1 MGVGHVP
8 LRIASDRSAVEYV
21 RALAAGAPL
30 RFRLHA
36 GYGTAFAACGIDA
49 GVTPIGPEVPT
60 MLRLWITL
68 LLVLLL
74 IGAVVGALTRVEPK
88 RLWAFALGLLCVG
101 LIGGGLLWI
110 LAL

>member
-1 MGVGHVP
+1 MRRPNLPCRVP
-8 LRIASDRSAVEYV
+8 R
-21 RALAAGAPL
+21 LAAANEECP
-30 RFRLHA
+30 
-36 GYGTAFAACGIDA
+36 
-49 GVTPIGPEVPT
+49 

-74 IGAVVGALTRVEPK
+74 VGAVVGALTRTEPK

-110 LAL
+110 LAP

>member
-1 MGVGHVP
+1 MSAGHVP
-8 LRIASDRSAVEYV
+8 PRIASGRFAVEYV
-21 RALAAGAPL
+21 RALAAGAPP

-36 GYGTAFAACGIDA
+36 VYGSASAARGIDA
-49 GVTPIGPEVPT
+49 GVTPIGLEVPA

-74 IGAVVGALTRVEPK
+74 IGAVVGALTRTEPN
-88 RLWAFALGLLCVG
+88 RLWALALGLLCVG

-110 LAL
+110 LAP

>member
-1 MGVGHVP
+1 
-8 LRIASDRSAVEYV
+8 
-21 RALAAGAPL
+21 
-30 RFRLHA
+30 
-36 GYGTAFAACGIDA
+36 
-49 GVTPIGPEVPT
+49 
-60 MLRLWITL
+60 MLRLWIAL

-110 LAL
+110 LAP

>member
-1 MGVGHVP
+1 MPTTRSLLGRAP
-8 LRIASDRSAVEYV
+8 KPAASIEECA
-21 RALAAGAPL
+21 
-30 RFRLHA
+30 
-36 GYGTAFAACGIDA
+36 
-49 GVTPIGPEVPT
+49 

-74 IGAVVGALTRVEPK
+74 IGAVVGALTRTEPK

-110 LAL
+110 FAP